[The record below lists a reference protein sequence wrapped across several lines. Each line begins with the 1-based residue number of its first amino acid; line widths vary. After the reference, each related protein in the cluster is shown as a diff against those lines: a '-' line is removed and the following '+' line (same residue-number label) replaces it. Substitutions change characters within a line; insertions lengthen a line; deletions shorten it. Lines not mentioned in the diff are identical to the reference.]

1 MAEQVLRRLVALAV
15 VLLGISALTF
25 GLTSLAQGDP
35 AYARLA
41 LEEPGSRPSDAA
53 VQVLR
58 DQLGLDRPAWERYL
72 DWVGGAVRGDLGD
85 SYRSGEPVVA
95 ELLERVPATLALT
108 GVSLLLALVV
118 GLALGLLAAT
128 RRGTA
133 WDAAARGLTLL
144 GTTTPTY
151 VLSLLLVLVFAA
163 QLRVLPSFGSGS
175 LRHLVL
181 PAVALSVGP
190 MAQIARLSRASLL
203 EVLGQD
209 YLRSARAL
217 GIAPRRVLLVHAGRV
232 AALPVLTVTGLSV
245 GQLLGG
251 AAVVETIFSLNG
263 VGKYGVDAVFLRDAP
278 ALQAVVLYG
287 ATAVVLVNLLVDL
300 AFPLLDP
307 RLRRER
313 EA

>member
-1 MAEQVLRRLVALAV
+1 MTEHVLRRLVALAAI
-15 VLLGISALTF
+15 LLGISVLTF
-25 GLTSLAQGDP
+25 GLTALAPGDP
-35 AYARLA
+35 AFARLA

-53 VQVLR
+53 VEGLR
-58 DQLGLDRPAWERYL
+58 AELGLDRPAAERYVQWL
-72 DWVGGAVRGDLGD
+72 GGALRGDLGA
-85 SYRSGEPVVA
+85 SYRSGEPVVG

-108 GVSLLLALVV
+108 GASLLLALVV

-128 RRGTA
+128 RRGTV
-133 WDAAARGLTLL
+133 WDAVARGITLL
-144 GTTTPTY
+144 ATTTPTY

-175 LRHLVL
+175 LSHLVL
-181 PAVALSVGP
+181 PAVALSAGP
-190 MAQIARLSRASLL
+190 MAQVARVTRTSLL

-209 YLRSARAL
+209 YLRTARAL
-217 GIAPRRVLLVHAGRV
+217 GVGPRRVLLVHAGRA

-278 ALQAVVLYG
+278 ALQGVVLYG

-313 EA
+313 VA

>member
-1 MAEQVLRRLVALAV
+1 VTEHVLRRLVALIAI
-15 VLLGISALTF
+15 LLGISVLTF
-25 GLTSLAQGDP
+25 GLTSLVPGDP

-53 VQVLR
+53 VQGLR
-58 DQLGLDRPAWERYL
+58 AQLGLDRPAWERYV
-72 DWVGGAVRGDLGD
+72 DWLGGALRGDLGT
-85 SYRSGEPVVA
+85 SYRSGEPVVV
-95 ELLERVPATLALT
+95 ELLERVPATLTLT
-108 GVSLLLALVV
+108 GASLLLALVV

-128 RRGTA
+128 RQGTA

-144 GTTTPTY
+144 ATTTPTY

-175 LRHLVL
+175 LSHLVL
-181 PAVALSVGP
+181 PAVALSAGP
-190 MAQIARLSRASLL
+190 MAQIARISRTSLL

-209 YLRSARAL
+209 YLRTARAL
-217 GIAPRRVLLVHAGRV
+217 GVPPRRVLLIHAGRA

-245 GQLLGG
+245 GQLLSG

-278 ALQAVVLYG
+278 VLQAVVLYG

-307 RLRRER
+307 RLHREP
-313 EA
+313 AA